1 MSILLTHQISP
12 TALTALRKARRTRVA
27 KAELALIRIQSLLSL
42 SDEELLHA
50 VRRVTD
56 LDTTGALSAPPKQPE
71 AL

>member
-1 MSILLTHQISP
+1 MSILLVHQLSP
-12 TALTALRKARRTRVA
+12 AALTALMKASRTRIA
-27 KAELALIRIQSLLSL
+27 KAELALIRVQSLLGL

-56 LDTTGALSAPPKQPE
+56 LDTTGTLPEPPKQPE